1 MSDMTAIEGDS
12 PVLFQ
17 IAMGQQ
23 GYFTAQQA
31 REEGYQSNYLD
42 HHLRNGRLTRT
53 HRGVY
58 RFRDY
63 PWSPHEH
70 VMAAWLALG
79 KHRSV
84 VSHESA
90 LDLFDLTDVLP
101 HTVDLTVPRSVR
113 NLPKIAGATIHTT
126 VHPFEAGDTHTIEG
140 IEVTSPTRTIMDTA
154 AHGTSPE
161 HIEVAVRQALERGIT
176 TRRRLREA
184 ASTRNKRV
192 QDVIEQAIDV
202 ATT

>member
-1 MSDMTAIEGDS
+1 MTMEGDS

-17 IAMGQQ
+17 IAMGQL
-23 GYFTAQQA
+23 GHFTAHQA
-31 REEGYQSNYLD
+31 REAGYLSNYLD
-42 HHLRNGRLTRT
+42 HHLRHGRIIRT

-79 KHRSV
+79 RRRAV

-101 HTVDLTVPRSVR
+101 LTVDLTVPRSIR

-126 VHPFEAGDTHTIEG
+126 AYPFGPGDTHTIEG
-140 IEVTSPTRTIMDTA
+140 ITVTSPTRTITDAA

-176 TRRRLREA
+176 TRRRLTEA
-184 ASTRNKRV
+184 AVTRSKRV
-192 QDVIEQAIDV
+192 QDVIAQAIEV
-202 ATT
+202 ATP